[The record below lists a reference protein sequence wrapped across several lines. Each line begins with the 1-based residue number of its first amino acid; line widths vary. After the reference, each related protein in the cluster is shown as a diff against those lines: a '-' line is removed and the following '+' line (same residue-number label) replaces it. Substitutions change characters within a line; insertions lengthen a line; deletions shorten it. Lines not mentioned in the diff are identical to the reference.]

1 MRVGLTVFG
10 VSCVGKGTLLEFVS
24 RLSGKAIISSDITD
38 TDLENVDLESLVA
51 NVTERYQNLDGKV
64 LGKKELAEIL
74 AGMTVKKEPVQI
86 EVIRSEGFR
95 PAAKDIEPEF
105 RARDVKVER
114 TSSSVSDFVDYFQD
128 RFARQREILR
138 SYGNGFTGVVGSIE
152 NIKQY
157 MDGREIAAVGMV
169 YDKIVTAKGNVMIT
183 LEDESGTTK
192 VLFMKPSRKVKD
204 EQNELLDSASKLMKD
219 DVIAVKGK
227 MWNSFIIA
235 SRLLWPDIPLHQ
247 QAKVEEDVAIA
258 LVSDVHVGHKL
269 FMEKQFG
276 KFLEWING
284 GVDNRKDLAAK
295 IKYMV
300 VAGDLVDGI
309 GIYPEQDKE
318 LAIDDIYK
326 QYSVFFDFMESIPD
340 YIEVFIIPGNHD
352 AVQRAEPQPKV
363 GNGFLKD
370 FKRDNVHMMTNPC
383 YLNLHGVKIL
393 AYHGTSLDS
402 VIRSVPGCTYGT
414 PTDAMKEIL
423 KRRHLSPIYG
433 GNIVVPSKN
442 DALVINEVP
451 DILHMGHI
459 HKNGYDAYHGTLLI
473 NSGTWQGRTGYQIK
487 QGHVP
492 SPCLLPVYE
501 AQSGKIDV
509 MDFNGL

>member
-1 MRVGLTVFG
+1 MGRGA
-10 VSCVGKGTLLEFVS
+10 LLDFVS

-38 TDLENVDLESLVA
+38 ADLRDVDMESLVA
-51 NVTERYQNLDGKV
+51 SVIDRYQDSASKI
-64 LGKKELAEIL
+64 LGRKELEEIMV
-74 AGMTVKKEPVQI
+74 GMTMKKEPMQI
-86 EVIRSEGFR
+86 EVIRSNDFK
-95 PAAKDIEPEF
+95 PAAKDIEPEY
-105 RARDVKVER
+105 RARDVRVER
-114 TSSSVSDFVDYFQD
+114 TSSSVTDFVDYFQD
-128 RFARQREILR
+128 RFARLREILR
-138 SYGNGFTGVVGSIE
+138 SYGTGFGGVVNSIE
-152 NIKQY
+152 SVKGY
-157 MDGREIAAVGMV
+157 MSGRDLAVVGMV
-169 YDKIVTAKGNVMIT
+169 YDKVVTAKGNVMIN
-183 LEDESGTTK
+183 LEDESGTVK
-192 VLFMKPSRKVKD
+192 VLFMKPSRKTKD
-204 EQNELLDSASKLMKD
+204 EQNELYDSASKLMKD

-227 MWNSFIIA
+227 TWNSLIIA
-235 SRLLWPDIPLHQ
+235 NRMLWPDVPLHQ
-247 QAKVEEDVAIA
+247 QARSEEDVAIA
-258 LVSDVHVGHKL
+258 LLSDVHVGHKL
-269 FMEKQFG
+269 FMQKQFG

-284 GVDNRKDLAAK
+284 SVDNRKDLAEK
-295 IKYMV
+295 IKYLV

-309 GIYPEQDKE
+309 GIYPDQDSE

-326 QYSVFFDFMESIPD
+326 QYSVFFDFMQSIPD
-340 YIEVFIIPGNHD
+340 YIEVFVIPGNHD

-370 FKRDNVHMMTNPC
+370 FKRENVHMMTNPC

-402 VIRSVPGCTYGT
+402 VIRSIPGCSYGE
-414 PTDAMKEIL
+414 PTTAMKEIL

-492 SPCLLPVYE
+492 SPGLLPIYE
-501 AQSGKIDV
+501 ARSAKISV
-509 MDFNGL
+509 MDFNEM

>member
-1 MRVGLTVFG
+1 MSGALIE
-10 VSCVGKGTLLEFVS
+10 LAN
-24 RLSGKAIISSDITD
+24 RLSGKVMISSEISEA
-38 TDLENVDLESLVA
+38 DLKGVDSESLVA
-51 NVTERYQNLDGKV
+51 HIIEHFAGVSGAV
-64 LGKKELAEIL
+64 LSKESLESVI
-74 AGMTVKKEPVQI
+74 AGIRSETKEPVHV
-86 EVIRSEGFR
+86 EVIRSGNFN
-95 PAAKDIEPEF
+95 PAAKDIEPQF
-105 RARDVKVER
+105 RARDVRVER
-114 TSSSVSDFVDYFQD
+114 TSSNVNDFVDYFQD
-128 RFARQREILR
+128 RFVRIREIIR
-138 SYGNGFTGVVGSIE
+138 SYGNGFSGILGNISG
-152 NIKQY
+152 IKQY
-157 MDGREIAAVGMV
+157 MNGRDLAAVGMV
-169 YDKIVTAKGNVMIT
+169 YDKVVTAKGNIMIT
-183 LEDESGTTK
+183 LEDESGSVK
-192 VLFMKPSRKVKD
+192 VLFMKPARKQRD
-204 EQNELLDSASKLMKD
+204 EQNEVFDSASKLVKD

-227 MWNSFIIA
+227 TWNSFVIA
-235 SRLLWPDIPLHQ
+235 NRMLWPDVPIHQ
-247 QAKVEEDVAIA
+247 PSQSADDVAVA

-269 FMEKQFG
+269 FMQKNFA

-284 GVDNRKDLAAK
+284 GVDNRRDLAAK

-309 GIYPEQDKE
+309 GIYPDQDRE

-326 QYSVFFDFMESIPD
+326 QYSVFFEFLEHVPD
-340 YIEVFIIPGNHD
+340 YIEVFVIPGNHD

-370 FKRDNVHMMTNPC
+370 FKKENVHMMTNPC
-383 YLNLHGVKIL
+383 YLNLHGIKIL

-402 VIRSVPGCTYGT
+402 VIRGIPGCTYSA

-433 GNIVVPSKN
+433 GNIVVPSKD

-459 HKNGYDAYHGTLLI
+459 HKNGYDAYHGTLLV

-492 SPCLLPVYE
+492 SPGLLPIYE
-501 AQSGKIDV
+501 AKSGKLNV
-509 MDFNGL
+509 MDFNEL